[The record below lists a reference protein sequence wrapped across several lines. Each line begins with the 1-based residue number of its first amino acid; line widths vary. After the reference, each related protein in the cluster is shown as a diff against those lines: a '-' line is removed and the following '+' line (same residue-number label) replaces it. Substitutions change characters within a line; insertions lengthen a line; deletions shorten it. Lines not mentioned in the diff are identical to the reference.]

1 MVETTMSA
9 EEATRLCESLSDTV
23 DLGPG
28 VQNELFALPEA
39 CASIQRLRDMITA
52 GDSRLLEIETSFGKW
67 FTERE
72 WRGHDSRKIVPARSL
87 RQSQQIEGEH
97 SAHVF
102 RAIAVR
108 RLNLE

>member
-9 EEATRLCESLSDTV
+9 EEAMRLCESLSDTV

-28 VQNELFALPEA
+28 IQNELFALPEA

-72 WRGHDSRKIVPARSL
+72 WRGHDQGRSFQRDL
-87 RQSQQIEGEH
+87 YANLNKLKASIQLMYSEQSL
-97 SAHVF
+97 SDS
-102 RAIAVR
+102 
-108 RLNLE
+108 